1 MTVWDDILSNPSNL
15 RSIIHSYSS
24 SDPAPLKQAAAL
36 IRKAGRVIFA
46 GVGSGMNACIPAVY
60 YLMGHGFSAEYLD
73 ATEAAYGLFPGLHD
87 CAIVLNTRS
96 GETAEVIRLGERA
109 RAAGIPVITVTN
121 EPGSTAGRLADVC
134 LPNYSRW
141 DDLVVISAYIGM
153 VSAELMLAGMVIGQP
168 DAMLLD
174 LKDSAS
180 AMQATLQQAID
191 LRQDVLALL
200 RHASPL
206 YLLGRGPSLASA
218 HGGALV
224 IQETSR
230 RSCLAMATGLFRQG
244 PIEAVSPDFRAIV
257 FEGRGETS
265 ALSHRLCQELLDNQ
279 AGLVW
284 VGLTNLDG
292 ALNFRLP
299 DLPDHVLP
307 LLEILPCQVLA
318 YDLALD
324 SGIQPGDVRHIQRVI
339 TTEVGIQGS

>member
-1 MTVWDDILSNPSNL
+1 MTVWDDILSNPANL
-15 RSIIHSYSS
+15 RSIIHSHVSNNA
-24 SDPAPLKQAAAL
+24 APLIQAAAL
-36 IRKAGRVIFA
+36 IRKAGRVVYA

-60 YLMGHGFSAEYLD
+60 YLMGHGFPAEYLD
-73 ATEAAYGLFPGLHD
+73 ATEALYGLFPGLKG

-134 LPNYSRW
+134 LPNHSRW
-141 DDLVVISAYIGM
+141 DELVVISAYIGM
-153 VSAELMLAGMVIGQP
+153 VSAELVLAGMVIDHP

-174 LKDSAS
+174 LQDAAS
-180 AMQATLQQAID
+180 AMDGVLKQAID
-191 LRQDVLALL
+191 LRQDLLAVV
-200 RHASPL
+200 RRASPI

-230 RSCLAMATGLFRQG
+230 RSCLAMASGLFRQG
-244 PIEAVSPDFRAIV
+244 PIEAVNQDFRAVV
-257 FEGRGETS
+257 FEGRDETS

-284 VGLTNLDG
+284 IGRSTLEG
-292 ALNFRLP
+292 ALNFPLP
-299 DLPDHVLP
+299 DLPAHVLP

-324 SGIQPGDVRHIQRVI
+324 SGVQPGDVRYIQRVI
-339 TTEVGIQGS
+339 TREAGIQGS

>member
-15 RSIIHSYSS
+15 HNIIHAFAS
-24 SDPAPLKQAAAL
+24 SDPTPLKQAAAL
-36 IRKAGRVIFA
+36 IRKAGRVVFA

-60 YLMGHGFSAEYLD
+60 YLAEHGFPAQYVD
-73 ATEAAYGLFPGLHD
+73 ATEAAYGLFPGLKD
-87 CAIVLNTRS
+87 CVIVLNTRS

-121 EPGSTAGRLADVC
+121 EPGSTAGSLADVC
-134 LPNYSRW
+134 LPNHSRW
-141 DDLVVISAYIGM
+141 DDLVVISAYVGM
-153 VSAELMLAGMVIGQP
+153 VSAELVLASMVIGQP
-168 DAMLLD
+168 DALLLD
-174 LKDSAS
+174 LQDTAY
-180 AMQATLQQAID
+180 AMEATLKQAID
-191 LRQDVLALL
+191 LRQEMLALL
-200 RHASPL
+200 RTASPI

-257 FEGRGETS
+257 FEGYDETS

-279 AGLVW
+279 AGLAW
-284 VGLTNLDG
+284 IGKSNLRG
-292 ALNFRLP
+292 ALNFPLP
-299 DLPDHVLP
+299 DLPAHVLP
-307 LLEILPCQVLA
+307 LLEVIPTQVLA

-324 SGIQPGDVRHIQRVI
+324 SGIQPGTVRHIQRVI
-339 TTEVGIQGS
+339 TTEAGIQGS

>member
-15 RSIIHSYSS
+15 HNIIHAYAS
-24 SDPAPLKQAAAL
+24 SDPASLNQAAAL
-36 IRKAGRVIFA
+36 IRKAGRGVFA

-60 YLMGHGFSAEYLD
+60 YLMAHGFPAEYVD
-73 ATEAAYGLFPGLHD
+73 ATEAAYGLFPGLKD

-121 EPGSTAGRLADVC
+121 EPGSTAGCLADVC

-153 VSAELMLAGMVIGQP
+153 VSAELVLAGMVVGQP
-168 DAMLLD
+168 DAMMLD
-174 LKDSAS
+174 LQDTAF
-180 AMQATLQQAID
+180 AMDDILKQAID
-191 LRQDVLALL
+191 LREDMLALL
-200 RHASPL
+200 HKASPL

-244 PIEAVSPDFRAIV
+244 PIEAVNEDFRAIV
-257 FEGRGETS
+257 FEGGEETS
-265 ALSHRLCQELLDNQ
+265 TLSFRLCQELLDNR
-279 AGLVW
+279 
-284 VGLTNLDG
+284 VGLAWIGRTPLHG
-292 ALNFRLP
+292 ALNFPLP
-299 DLPDHVLP
+299 DLPAHVLP
-307 LLEILPCQVLA
+307 LLEVIPCQVLA

-339 TTEVGIQGS
+339 TSEAGIQGS

>member
-15 RSIIHSYSS
+15 RSIIRSHAAG
-24 SDPAPLKQAAAL
+24 DPVSLKQAAAL
-36 IRKAGRVIFA
+36 IHKAGRVVFA

-60 YLMGHGFSAEYLD
+60 YLMGHGFPAEYLE
-73 ATEAAYGLFPGLHD
+73 ATEAAYGLFNGLKN
-87 CAIVLNTRS
+87 CVVVLNTRS

-109 RAAGIPVITVTN
+109 RAANLPVITVTN
-121 EPGSTAGRLADVC
+121 EPGSTAGRLANVC
-134 LPNYSRW
+134 LSNHSRW

-153 VSAELMLAGMVIGQP
+153 LSAELVLAGMVVGQP

-174 LKDSAS
+174 LQDAAF
-180 AMQATLQQAID
+180 AMDAILQQAID
-191 LRQDVLALL
+191 QREEMLALL

-224 IQETSR
+224 IQETAR

-244 PIEAVSPDFRAIV
+244 PIEAVNQDFRAIV
-257 FEGRGETS
+257 FEGYDETS

-279 AGLVW
+279 AGLAW
-284 VGLTNLDG
+284 VGRSNLKG
-292 ALNFRLP
+292 ALNFTLP
-299 DLPDHVLP
+299 ELPAHVLP

-318 YDLALD
+318 YDLAVD
-324 SGIQPGDVRHIQRVI
+324 AGIQPGHVRHIQRVI
-339 TTEVGIQGS
+339 TTEAGIQGS

>member
-15 RSIIHSYSS
+15 RHIIRSHAAG
-24 SDPAPLKQAAAL
+24 DPTPLRQAATL
-36 IRKAGRVIFA
+36 IQKAGRVIFA

-60 YLMGHGFSAEYLD
+60 YLMGQGFPAEYLD
-73 ATEAAYGLFPGLHD
+73 ATEAAYGLFHGLKN
-87 CAIVLNTRS
+87 CVIVLNTRS

-121 EPGSTAGRLADVC
+121 EPGSTAGLLADVC
-134 LPNYSRW
+134 LPNHSRW

-153 VSAELMLAGMVIGQP
+153 VSAELVLAGMVVGSP

-174 LKDSAS
+174 LQDAAF
-180 AMQATLQQAID
+180 AMDAALKQAID
-191 LRQDVLALL
+191 LRQEMLAMM
-200 RHASPL
+200 RCASPL

-244 PIEAVSPDFRAIV
+244 PIEAVTPDFRGIV
-257 FEGRGETS
+257 FEGYDETS

-279 AGLVW
+279 AGLAW
-284 VGLTNLDG
+284 IGRSTLNG
-292 ALNFRLP
+292 ALNFALP
-299 DLPDHVLP
+299 DLPAHVLP

-318 YDLALD
+318 YDLAVD
-324 SGIQPGDVRHIQRVI
+324 AGIRPGDVLHIQKVI
-339 TTEVGIQGS
+339 TTEAGIQGS